1 MIAVPPCRSM
11 SSKRFCEHF
20 TSAMIVAP
28 GERRRGLVSL
38 PGIAGHQRPTI
49 RGYDYPF
56 SHDSTLVMHSD
67 GVVDRWD
74 LDDYPGLAGRTPLLA
89 AATLLRDAGVRRDDA
104 CVLVARGVA

>member
-1 MIAVPPCRSM
+1 
-11 SSKRFCEHF
+11 
-20 TSAMIVAP
+20 MIVEP

-38 PGIAGHQRPTI
+38 PGIAGHQRPMI

-56 SHDSTLVMHSD
+56 SRDATLVMHSD

-104 CVLVARGVA
+104 CVLVARGAA